1 MHIEHANAQ
10 VTAAWMLSIGAL
22 AYTAGMSSAAG
33 WSVFAALALTPAI
46 FMMLRARRGPVPS
59 MSESIQEVLHPGFTR
74 EARR

>member
-1 MHIEHANAQ
+1 MHIEHVKAQ

-33 WSVFAALALTPAI
+33 WTVFAALALTPAV
-46 FMMLRARRGPVPS
+46 FMMLRARRAAAPS
-59 MSESIQEVLHPGFTR
+59 LSESIQEALHPGFTR